1 MDFKRH
7 FALNHERCH
16 PLTVLDDH
24 SRFNLALRA
33 CANDQGTTVQAE
45 LTTTCLPARMLMDN
59 GAPWGHATHSRITP
73 LTVWRMAWVLV

>member
-45 LTTTCLPARMLMDN
+45 LTATCRHYGLPARCSWTMARRGGTL
-59 GAPWGHATHSRITP
+59 PTRVSRP
-73 LTVWRMAWVLV
+73 